1 MNSLKP
7 ETWPD
12 GAYFSLGAF
21 VGLLFGAGVISL
33 LEFGLPLSIAA
44 IAASAVVFGC
54 VGVAIREDLL
64 GVIIHWF

>member
-21 VGLLFGAGVISL
+21 FGLLLGVGAVSL
-33 LEFGLPLSIAA
+33 FEFRLPLAIAA
-44 IAASAVVFGC
+44 VAASAVVFGC